1 MNKNEAKE
9 GDETEMKKGI
19 RFYMALWGA
28 KAGTVLLK
36 LLRRNATF
44 FPGKFALKV
53 CPDFIGK
60 IGKPKTIIAVTGTNG
75 KTTVCNMIEDIL
87 KDNNYEFIDNKYGS
101 NIDAGVATTLISG
114 ASLMGKAKKDMAV
127 LEVDERSSP
136 KIYPYLT
143 PTYLVCT
150 NLFRDSLM
158 RNAHT
163 EFISS
168 ILTKY
173 IPKDTTL
180 ILNGDDLITSNI
192 APENKRM
199 YFGID
204 RLDTDLE
211 KCENIARDIIV
222 CPKCNSKLEYD
233 YVRYNHIGKAHCP
246 KCDFKSPDIDYLA
259 TKLDLKNMKL
269 TLKSNNV
276 TEEYDLISDNI
287 INIYN
292 IVTVITVLKQL
303 GLSRKQINESLK
315 KQKIV
320 DTRYSEE
327 EVDGIKIITH
337 LSKGMN
343 PIACSRV
350 FDYVR
355 KYPGNKAVMLFLDDL
370 HEAESGSEN
379 TAWQYDT
386 DYEFLND
393 DSIKQIIIAGARY
406 LDDYVRLEIAGV
418 DKNKIVCRRDELSA
432 IDDLRLEGI
441 QTVFILHDLYAM
453 ELKEAAKNKVEVMI
467 RSKESSNKKSL
478 K

>member
-1 MNKNEAKE
+1 
-9 GDETEMKKGI
+9 MKKNL
-19 RFYMALWGA
+19 RFYIALWGA
-28 KAGTVLLK
+28 KAGTILLK
-36 LLRRNATF
+36 LLKRNATF

-53 CPDFIGK
+53 CPDFLGRID
-60 IGKPKTIIAVTGTNG
+60 KPKTIIAVTGTNG

-87 KDNNYEFIDNKYGS
+87 KDNNYIFIDNKYGS
-101 NIDAGVATTLISG
+101 NIDAGVTTTLING
-114 ASLMGKAKKDMAV
+114 ANLKGKSKKDLAI

-163 EFISS
+163 EFISN
-168 ILTKY
+168 ILTAN
-173 IPKDTTL
+173 IPKETTL

-204 RLDTDLE
+204 RLETDGD

-222 CPKCNSKLEYD
+222 CPKCNSKLEYE

-246 KCDFKSPDIDYLA
+246 KCDFKSPNIDYLV
-259 TKLDLKNMKL
+259 TNLDLENKKM
-269 TLKSNNV
+269 TLKNGNLE
-276 TEEYDLISDNI
+276 EEYDLISDNI

-292 IVTVITVLKQL
+292 MLTVITVLKQI
-303 GLSRKQINESLK
+303 GLSKEQINNSMK
-315 KQKIV
+315 KLKIV

-327 EVDGIKIITH
+327 MVNGIKLVTH
-337 LSKGMN
+337 LAKGMN

-355 KYPGNKAVMLFLDDL
+355 KYKGNKSVILILDDL
-370 HEAESGSEN
+370 HEAEKGSEN

-393 DSIKQIIIAGARY
+393 GSIKQIIIAGARY
-406 LDDYVRLEIAGV
+406 LDGLVRLEIAGV
-418 DKNKIVCRRDELSA
+418 SKDKISFGRNELSA
-432 IDDLRLEGI
+432 IDNLKLEGI
-441 QTVFILHDLYAM
+441 ETVFILHDLYAM
-453 ELKEAAKNKVEVMI
+453 ELKDAIKSKIEIMI
-467 RSKESSNKKSL
+467 KSR
-478 K
+478 KDDK

>member
-1 MNKNEAKE
+1 
-9 GDETEMKKGI
+9 MKKGV
-19 RFYMALWGA
+19 RFYIALWGA

-44 FPGKFALKV
+44 FPGKFAVKV
-53 CPDFIGK
+53 CPKFIEK
-60 IGKPKTIIAVTGTNG
+60 IEKPQTIVAVTGTNG
-75 KTTVCNMIEDIL
+75 KTTVCNMVEDIL
-87 KDNNYEFIDNKYGS
+87 KDNNYAFIDNKYGS
-101 NIDAGVATTLISG
+101 NIDAGIATSLING
-114 ASLMGKAKKDMAV
+114 ATIMGKIKKDLAI
-127 LEVDERSSP
+127 LEVDERSAP

-143 PTYLVCT
+143 PTYLACT
-150 NLFRDSLM
+150 NLFRDSLI

-163 EFISS
+163 EFISN

-173 IPKDTTL
+173 IPKETIM
-180 ILNGDDLITSNI
+180 ILNGDDLITSNL

-204 RLDTDLE
+204 RLETDGD

-222 CPKCNSKLEYD
+222 CPKCNAKLEYD

-246 KCDFKSPDIDYLA
+246 KCDFKSPEIDYLV
-259 TKLDLKNMKL
+259 TNLDLKNMKM
-269 TLKSNNV
+269 TLKNGNIE
-276 TEEYDLISDNI
+276 EEYDLISDNI
-287 INIYN
+287 INVYN
-292 IVTVITVLKQL
+292 IVTVITILKQI
-303 GLSRKQINESLK
+303 GLSKEQINESLK

-327 EVDGIKIITH
+327 VVDGVKIITH

-355 KYPGNKAVMLFLDDL
+355 KYKGNKAVVLYLDDL
-370 HEAESGSEN
+370 HDAANGSEN

-393 DSIKQIIIAGARY
+393 DSIKQIIIGGVRY
-406 LDDYVRLEIAGV
+406 LDGLVRLELAGIDKAKISYGRNELATLDNLKV
-418 DKNKIVCRRDELSA
+418 DG
-432 IDDLRLEGI
+432 IDTI
-441 QTVFILHDLYAM
+441 FILHDLYSM
-453 ELKEAAKNKVEVMI
+453 ELKNNAKNKVEVMI
-467 RSKESSNKKSL
+467 KNMNRKEEGENE
-478 K
+478 

>member
-1 MNKNEAKE
+1 
-9 GDETEMKKGI
+9 MKKGI
-19 RFYMALWGA
+19 RFYIALWGA
-28 KAGTVLLK
+28 KIGTIILK
-36 LLRRNATF
+36 LFKRNATF
-44 FPGKFALKV
+44 FPGKFAIKV

-60 IGKPKTIIAVTGTNG
+60 INKPKTIVAVTGTNG

-87 KDNNYEFIDNKYGS
+87 KDNNYIFIDNKYGS
-101 NIDAGVATTLISG
+101 NIDAGVATTLLSG
-114 ASLMGKAKKDMAV
+114 VNFGGKCKRDLAI
-127 LEVDERSSP
+127 LEVDERSAP
-136 KIYPYLT
+136 KIYPYMT

-163 EFISS
+163 EFISE

-180 ILNGDDLITSNI
+180 ILNGDDLIASNI
-192 APENKRM
+192 APENKRI

-204 RLDTDLE
+204 RLETDSE

-222 CPKCNSKLEYD
+222 CPKCNSKLVYD

-246 KCDFKSPDIDYLA
+246 NCDFRSPDIDYLV
-259 TKLDLKNMKL
+259 TNLDLQNMKMHI
-269 TLKSNNV
+269 KNNN
-276 TEEYDLISDNI
+276 EEETYDLISDNI

-292 IVTVITVLKQL
+292 ILTVITVLKQL
-303 GLSRKQINESLK
+303 NLTNIQINESLK

-327 EVDGIKIITH
+327 IVNGKKIITH

-355 KYPGNKAVMLFLDDL
+355 KYKGNKAVILLLDDL
-370 HEAESGSEN
+370 HEEANGSEN

-393 DSIKQIIIAGARY
+393 DSIKQLIIAGVRY
-406 LDDYVRLEIAGV
+406 LDDYVRVRIAGV
-418 DKNKIVCRRDELSA
+418 DDKKIVHERNELSA
-432 IDDLRLEGI
+432 VEKLNLNDVETI
-441 QTVFILHDLYAM
+441 FILHDLYSM
-453 ELKEAAKNKVEVMI
+453 ELKEAIKAKVELMV
-467 RSKESSNKKSL
+467 KNLDKK
-478 K
+478 

>member
-1 MNKNEAKE
+1 
-9 GDETEMKKGI
+9 MKKGLK
-19 RFYMALWGA
+19 FYIALWGA
-28 KAGTVLLK
+28 KAGTILLK
-36 LLRRNATF
+36 LFRRNATF
-44 FPGKFALKV
+44 FPGKFALKI

-60 IGKPKTIIAVTGTNG
+60 IGKPHTIIAVTGTNG
-75 KTTVCNMIEDIL
+75 KTTVCNLIEDIL
-87 KDNNYEFIDNKYGS
+87 KDNNYVFIDNKYGS

-114 ASLMGKAKKDMAV
+114 ASIMGKAKKDLAI

-163 EFISS
+163 EFISEL
-168 ILTKY
+168 LTKY

-192 APENKRM
+192 APQNKRI

-204 RLDTDLE
+204 RLDTDGK

-222 CPKCNSKLEYD
+222 CPKCNAKLVYD
-233 YVRYNHIGKAHCP
+233 FVRYNHIGKAHCP
-246 KCDFKSPDIDYLA
+246 NCDFKSPDIDYLA
-259 TKLDLKNMKL
+259 TNLDLQNMKV
-269 TLKSNNV
+269 TLKNGNF
-276 TEEYDLISDNI
+276 EETYDLISDNI

-292 IVTVITVLKQL
+292 IVTVITVLKQI
-303 GLSRKQINESLK
+303 GLSKEQINESLK

-327 EVDGIKIITH
+327 VVNGVKIITH
-337 LSKGMN
+337 LAKGMN

-355 KYPGNKAVMLFLDDL
+355 NYKGNKVVMLFLDDL
-370 HEAESGSEN
+370 HEAANGSEN

-406 LDDYVRLEIAGV
+406 LDGYVRLQIAGI
-418 DKNKIVCRRDELSA
+418 DKSKIVCKRDELSA
-432 IDDLRLEGI
+432 IDNLKLDNIE
-441 QTVFILHDLYAM
+441 TVFILHDLYAM
-453 ELKEAAKNKVEVMI
+453 ELKEAAKSKVEIML
-467 RSKESSNKKSL
+467 KNKDENK
-478 K
+478 

>member
-1 MNKNEAKE
+1 
-9 GDETEMKKGI
+9 MKKGI
-19 RFYMALWGA
+19 KFYIALWGA

-36 LLRRNATF
+36 ILRRNATF

-75 KTTVCNMIEDIL
+75 KTTVCNMIEDVL
-87 KDNNYEFIDNKYGS
+87 KDNKYVFIDNKYGS

-114 ASLMGKAKKDMAV
+114 ASIMGKAKNDLAV

-143 PTYLVCT
+143 PTYLVCN
-150 NLFRDSLM
+150 NLFRDSMM

-163 EFISS
+163 EFISEL
-168 ILTKY
+168 LTKY

-180 ILNGDDLITSNI
+180 ILNGDDLITSNL
-192 APENKRM
+192 APENKRI

-204 RLDTDLE
+204 KLDTDG
-211 KCENIARDIIV
+211 KTCENIARDIVV
-222 CPKCNSKLEYD
+222 CPKCNTKLEYD

-246 KCDFKSPDIDYLA
+246 KCDFKSPEIDYLV
-259 TKLDLKNMKL
+259 TKLDLKNRKMVL
-269 TLKSNNV
+269 QNGERE
-276 TEEYDLISDNI
+276 EEYDLISDNI
-287 INIYN
+287 INVYN
-292 IVTVITVLKQL
+292 ILSTIVVLKQIGL
-303 GLSRKQINESLK
+303 GRDQINESLK

-327 EVDGIKIITH
+327 MIDNVKVITH

-355 KYPGNKAVMLFLDDL
+355 KYEGNKAVILLLDDL
-370 HEAESGSEN
+370 HEAANGSEN

-386 DYEFLND
+386 DYEFLKD
-393 DSIKQIIIAGARY
+393 ESIKQIIIAGARY
-406 LDDYVRLEIAGV
+406 LDGYVRLLIAGV
-418 DKNKIVCRRDELSA
+418 EKERIVCQRDELTA
-432 IDDLRLEGI
+432 IDSLKLDGI
-441 QTVFILHDLYAM
+441 ETVFILHDLYSM
-453 ELKEAAKNKVEVMI
+453 ELKEAAKKKVEIII
-467 RSKESSNKKSL
+467 RNNA
-478 K
+478 

>member
-1 MNKNEAKE
+1 
-9 GDETEMKKGI
+9 MKKGI
-19 RFYMALWGA
+19 RFYIALCGA
-28 KAGTVLLK
+28 KSGAVLLK
-36 LLRRNATF
+36 MLRRNATF

-60 IGKPKTIIAVTGTNG
+60 IGKPKTIVAVTGTNG
-75 KTTVCNMIEDIL
+75 KTTVCNMIEDVL
-87 KDNNYEFIDNKYGS
+87 KDNDYVFIDNKYGS
-101 NIDAGVATTLISG
+101 NIDAGVATTLIGG
-114 ASLMGKAKKDMAV
+114 ATIMGKAKKDLAV

-150 NLFRDSLM
+150 NLFRDSMM

-163 EFISS
+163 EFISGL
-168 ILTKY
+168 LTKY

-180 ILNGDDLITSNI
+180 ILNGDDLIASNI
-192 APENKRM
+192 APSNKRI

-204 RLDTDLE
+204 KLDTDGE
-211 KCENIARDIIV
+211 TCENISRDIVV
-222 CPKCNSKLEYD
+222 CPKCNTKLVYD

-246 KCDFKSPDIDYLA
+246 KCAFSSPEKDYLV
-259 TKLDLKNMKL
+259 TNLDLENKKM
-269 TLKSNNV
+269 TLKSGNR
-276 TEEYDLISDNI
+276 EEVYDLISDNI

-292 IVTVITVLKQL
+292 ILTTIVVLKQI
-303 GLSRKQINESLK
+303 GLDSNQINESLK

-327 EVDGIKIITH
+327 TVNNKKIITH

-355 KYPGNKAVMLFLDDL
+355 KYKGNKALILFLDDL
-370 HEAESGSEN
+370 HEAANGSEN

-393 DSIKQIIIAGARY
+393 ESIKQVIIAGARH
-406 LDDYVRLEIAGV
+406 LDGYVRLLIAGV
-418 DKNKIVCRRDELSA
+418 DKEKIVHKRDELTA
-432 IDDLRLEGI
+432 IDSLNLEGI
-441 QTVFILHDLYAM
+441 DTVFILHDLYAM
-453 ELKEAAKNKVEVMI
+453 ELKEAARRKVENIV
-467 RSKESSNKKSL
+467 KSQ

>member
-1 MNKNEAKE
+1 
-9 GDETEMKKGI
+9 MKKGL
-19 RFYMALWGA
+19 RFYIALWGA
-28 KAGTVLLK
+28 KVGTILLK
-36 LLRRNATF
+36 ILRRNATF

-60 IGKPKTIIAVTGTNG
+60 IGKPQTIIAVTGTNG
-75 KTTVCNMIEDIL
+75 KTTVCNMIEDVL
-87 KDNNYEFIDNKYGS
+87 KDNNYVFIDNKYGS

-114 ASLMGKAKKDMAV
+114 AGFMGKAKKDLAV
-127 LEVDERSSP
+127 LEIDERSAP

-163 EFISS
+163 EFISG

-180 ILNGDDLITSNI
+180 ILNGDDLIVSNL
-192 APENKRM
+192 APQNKRI

-204 RLDTDLE
+204 KLDTDSD

-222 CPKCNSKLEYD
+222 CPKCNTKLEYD
-233 YVRYNHIGKAHCP
+233 WVRYNHIGKAHCP

-259 TKLDLKNMKL
+259 TKLDLENMKM
-269 TLKSNNV
+269 TLKNHDLE
-276 TEEYDLISDNI
+276 EEYDLISDNI

-292 IVTVITVLKQL
+292 IVSVITVLKEL
-303 GLSRKQINESLK
+303 GLNSTQINESLK

-327 EVDGIKIITH
+327 VVDGIKLITH

-355 KYPGNKAVMLFLDDL
+355 KYKGNKAVILFLDDL
-370 HEAESGSEN
+370 HEAAHGNEN

-393 DSIKQIIIAGARY
+393 ESIKQIIIAGARY
-406 LDDYVRLEIAGV
+406 LDGLVRLEIAGI
-418 DKNKIVCRRDELSA
+418 DKNKIVCKRDELSA
-432 IDDLRLEGI
+432 IDDLKLDGI
-441 QTVFILHDLYAM
+441 ETVFILHDLYAM
-453 ELKEAAKNKVEVMI
+453 ELKEAAKKKVEIMI
-467 RSKESSNKKSL
+467 RNNKKI
-478 K
+478 

>member
-1 MNKNEAKE
+1 
-9 GDETEMKKGI
+9 MKKGI
-19 RFYMALWGA
+19 RFYIALWGA

-53 CPDFIGK
+53 CPEFIGK
-60 IGKPKTIIAVTGTNG
+60 IGKPQTIVAVTGTNG
-75 KTTVCNMIEDIL
+75 KTTVCNMIEDVL
-87 KDNNYEFIDNKYGS
+87 KDNNYIFIDNKYGS

-114 ASLMGKAKKDMAV
+114 ASIMGKAKKDLAV
-127 LEVDERSSP
+127 LEVDERSAP

-163 EFISS
+163 EFISN

-173 IPKDTTL
+173 IPKDTIL
-180 ILNGDDLITSNI
+180 ILNGDDLIVSNL

-204 RLDTDLE
+204 RLDTDGE
-211 KCENIARDIIV
+211 KCENIARDIIA
-222 CPKCNSKLEYD
+222 CPKCNTKLEYE

-246 KCDFKSPDIDYLA
+246 NCDFKSPEIDYLA
-259 TKLDLKNMKL
+259 TKLDLENMKM
-269 TLKSNNV
+269 TLKNGDQE
-276 TEEYDLISDNI
+276 EEYDLISDNI

-292 IVTVITVLKQL
+292 IISVITVLKQL
-303 GLSRKQINESLK
+303 GLSKEQIDESLK

-320 DTRYSEE
+320 DTRYTEE
-327 EVDGIKIITH
+327 SINGIKIVTH

-343 PIACSRV
+343 PVACSRV
-350 FDYVR
+350 FDYAR
-355 KYPGNKAVMLFLDDL
+355 KYKGNKVVILYLDDL
-370 HEAESGSEN
+370 HDAANGSEN

-406 LDDYVRLEIAGV
+406 LDGFVRLELAGI
-418 DKNKIVCRRDELSA
+418 DTEKIVYGRDELA
-432 IDDLRLEGI
+432 ALDKLKLDGID
-441 QTVFILHDLYAM
+441 TVFILHDLYAM
-453 ELKEAAKNKVEVMI
+453 ELKNAAKNKVEIMVKNMN
-467 RSKESSNKKSL
+467 KEEEGKVEK
-478 K
+478 

>member
-1 MNKNEAKE
+1 
-9 GDETEMKKGI
+9 MKKEF
-19 RFYMALWGA
+19 RFYIALWGA
-28 KAGTVLLK
+28 KAVTVLLK
-36 LLRRNATF
+36 LLRRNASF
-44 FPGKFALKV
+44 FPGKFATVV

-60 IGKPKTIIAVTGTNG
+60 IDKPKTIVAVTGTNG

-87 KDNNYEFIDNKYGS
+87 KDNNYTFIDNRYGS
-101 NIDAGVATTLISG
+101 NIDAGVATALISG
-114 ASLMGKAKKDMAV
+114 VNMKGKAKKDLAIF
-127 LEVDERSSP
+127 EVDERSSP
-136 KIYPYLT
+136 KIYPYMT

-163 EFISS
+163 EFISE
-168 ILTKY
+168 ILTKN
-173 IPKDTTL
+173 IPKETTL
-180 ILNGDDLITSNI
+180 ILNGDDLIASNI
-192 APENKRM
+192 APGNKRI

-204 RLDTDLE
+204 RLDTDGD

-222 CPKCNSKLEYD
+222 CPKCNSKLVYD

-246 KCDFKSPDIDYLA
+246 NCDFKSPNIDYLV
-259 TKLDLKNMKL
+259 TNLDLENMKI
-269 TLKSNNV
+269 TLRNGDLQEK
-276 TEEYDLISDNI
+276 YDLISDNI

-303 GLSRKQINESLK
+303 GLSSEQINESLK

-327 EVDGIKIITH
+327 TVNGKKIITH
-337 LSKGMN
+337 LAKGMN

-355 KYPGNKAVMLFLDDL
+355 KYKGKKAVILLLDDL
-370 HEAESGSEN
+370 HEAEKGSEN

-393 DSIKQIIIAGARY
+393 DSITQIIIAGARY
-406 LDDYVRLEIAGV
+406 LDGLVRLEIAGV
-418 DKNKIVCRRDELSA
+418 SKEKIVYQRDEITVVDKLKL
-432 IDDLRLEGI
+432 DDVE
-441 QTVFILHDLYAM
+441 TVFILHDLYAIK
-453 ELKEAAKNKVEVMI
+453 LKEAVKTKVELM
-467 RSKESSNKKSL
+467 L
-478 K
+478 KN

>member
-1 MNKNEAKE
+1 
-9 GDETEMKKGI
+9 MKKNL
-19 RFYMALWGA
+19 RFYIALLGA
-28 KAGTVLLK
+28 KAGTILLK
-36 LLRRNATF
+36 LLKRNATF
-44 FPGKFALKV
+44 FPGKFALKI
-53 CPDFIGK
+53 CPDFLGRID
-60 IGKPKTIIAVTGTNG
+60 KPKTIIAVTGTNG

-87 KDNNYEFIDNKYGS
+87 KDNNYIFIDNKYGS
-101 NIDAGVATTLISG
+101 NIDAGVTTTLING
-114 ASLMGKAKKDMAV
+114 ANLKGKSKKALAI

-163 EFISS
+163 EFISN
-168 ILTKY
+168 ILTAN
-173 IPKDTTL
+173 IPKETTL

-204 RLDTDLE
+204 RLDTDGD

-222 CPKCNSKLEYD
+222 CPKCNSKLEYE
-233 YVRYNHIGKAHCP
+233 YVRYNHIGKAHCT
-246 KCDFKSPDIDYLA
+246 KCDFKSPNIDYLV
-259 TKLDLKNMKL
+259 TNLDLKNKKM
-269 TLKSNNV
+269 TLKNGNLE
-276 TEEYDLISDNI
+276 EEYELISDNI

-292 IVTVITVLKQL
+292 MLTVITVLKQI
-303 GLSRKQINESLK
+303 GLSKDQINNSMK
-315 KQKIV
+315 KLKIV

-327 EVDGIKIITH
+327 MVNGVKVVTH
-337 LSKGMN
+337 LAKGMN

-355 KYPGNKAVMLFLDDL
+355 KYKGNKAVILILDDL
-370 HEAESGSEN
+370 HEAEKGSEN

-393 DSIKQIIIAGARY
+393 ESIKQIIIAGARH
-406 LDDYVRLEIAGV
+406 LDGLVRLEIAGV
-418 DKNKIVCRRDELSA
+418 SKDKISFGRNELSA
-432 IDDLRLEGI
+432 IDNLKLEGI
-441 QTVFILHDLYAM
+441 ETVFILHDLYAM
-453 ELKEAAKNKVEVMI
+453 ELKDAIKSKIEIMI
-467 RSKESSNKKSL
+467 KTRKDEK
-478 K
+478 

>member
-1 MNKNEAKE
+1 
-9 GDETEMKKGI
+9 MKKNL
-19 RFYMALWGA
+19 RFYIALWGA
-28 KAGTVLLK
+28 KAGTILLK
-36 LLRRNATF
+36 LLKRNATF

-53 CPDFIGK
+53 CPDFLGRID
-60 IGKPKTIIAVTGTNG
+60 KPKTIIAVTGTNG

-87 KDNNYEFIDNKYGS
+87 KDNNYIFIDNKYGS
-101 NIDAGVATTLISG
+101 NIDAGVTTTLING
-114 ASLMGKAKKDMAV
+114 ANLKGKSKKDLAI

-163 EFISS
+163 EFISN
-168 ILTKY
+168 ILTAN
-173 IPKDTTL
+173 IPKETTL

-204 RLDTDLE
+204 RLETDGD

-222 CPKCNSKLEYD
+222 CPKCNSKLEYE

-246 KCDFKSPDIDYLA
+246 KCDFKSPNIDYLV
-259 TKLDLKNMKL
+259 TNLDLENKKM
-269 TLKSNNV
+269 TLKNGDLE
-276 TEEYDLISDNI
+276 EEYDLISDNI

-292 IVTVITVLKQL
+292 MLTVITVLKQI
-303 GLSRKQINESLK
+303 GLSKEQINNSMK
-315 KQKIV
+315 KLKIV

-327 EVDGIKIITH
+327 MVNGVKLVTH
-337 LSKGMN
+337 LAKGMN

-355 KYPGNKAVMLFLDDL
+355 KYKGNKSVILILDDL
-370 HEAESGSEN
+370 HEAEKGSEN

-393 DSIKQIIIAGARY
+393 ESIKQIIIAGARY
-406 LDDYVRLEIAGV
+406 LDGLVRLQIAGV
-418 DKNKIVCRRDELSA
+418 SKDKISFGRNELSA
-432 IDDLRLEGI
+432 IDNLKLEGI
-441 QTVFILHDLYAM
+441 ETVFILHDLYAM
-453 ELKEAAKNKVEVMI
+453 ELKDAIKSKIEIMI
-467 RSKESSNKKSL
+467 KSR
-478 K
+478 KDDK

>member
-1 MNKNEAKE
+1 
-9 GDETEMKKGI
+9 MKKGLK
-19 RFYMALWGA
+19 FYIALWGA

-60 IGKPKTIIAVTGTNG
+60 IEKPKTIIAVTGTNG

-87 KDNNYEFIDNKYGS
+87 KDNNYIFIDNKYGS
-101 NIDAGVATTLISG
+101 NIDAGVTTTLISG
-114 ASLMGKAKKDMAV
+114 VNFIGKSKKDLAV
-127 LEVDERSSP
+127 LEVDERSAP

-163 EFISS
+163 EFISG

-192 APENKRM
+192 APENKRV

-204 RLDTDLE
+204 RLETDSE

-222 CPKCNSKLEYD
+222 CPKCNSKLEYE

-259 TKLDLKNMKL
+259 TNIDLTNMKITLKNGNL
-269 TLKSNNV
+269 
-276 TEEYDLISDNI
+276 EEKYDLISDNI

-303 GLSRKQINESLK
+303 GLSKEQINESLK

-327 EVDGIKIITH
+327 VIDGIKIITH

-355 KYPGNKAVMLFLDDL
+355 KYEGNKAVILFLDDL
-370 HEAESGSEN
+370 HEAANGSEN

-386 DYEFLND
+386 DYEFLNN
-393 DSIKQIIIAGARY
+393 DSIKQIIVAGARY
-406 LDDYVRLEIAGV
+406 LDDYVRLQIAGV
-418 DKNKIVCRRDELSA
+418 DKSKIICKRDELSA
-432 IDDLRLEGI
+432 IDNLKLDEI
-441 QTVFILHDLYAM
+441 ETIFILHDLYAM
-453 ELKEAAKNKVEVMI
+453 ELKEAAKKKVEIMI
-467 RSKESSNKKSL
+467 KNRENKQKV
-478 K
+478 

>member
-1 MNKNEAKE
+1 
-9 GDETEMKKGI
+9 MKKGL
-19 RFYMALWGA
+19 RFYIALWGA

-36 LLRRNATF
+36 ILRRNATF

-60 IGKPKTIIAVTGTNG
+60 IDKPSTIVAVTGTNG

-87 KDNNYEFIDNKYGS
+87 KDNNYVFIDNKYGS
-101 NIDAGVATTLISG
+101 NIDAGIATTLISG
-114 ASLMGKAKKDMAV
+114 ASIMGKSKKDLAI

-163 EFISS
+163 EFISG
-168 ILTKY
+168 ILSKY

-180 ILNGDDLITSNI
+180 ILNGDDLIVSNL
-192 APENKRM
+192 APQNKRI

-204 RLDTDLE
+204 KLDTDLDR
-211 KCENIARDIIV
+211 CENIARDIIV
-222 CPKCNSKLEYD
+222 CPKCNTKLQYD
-233 YVRYNHIGKAHCP
+233 WVRYNHIGKAHCP

-259 TKLDLKNMKL
+259 TKLNLKNMKMI
-269 TLKSNNV
+269 LKSENAE
-276 TEEYDLISDNI
+276 EEYDLISDNI

-303 GLSRKQINESLK
+303 GLSFQQINDSLK

-327 EVDGIKIITH
+327 VVEGVKIVTH

-355 KYPGNKAVMLFLDDL
+355 KYKGDKAVILFLDDL
-370 HEAESGSEN
+370 HEAAHGNEN

-406 LDDYVRLEIAGV
+406 LDGLVRLEIAGV
-418 DKNKIVCRRDELSA
+418 DKTKIVCKRDELSA
-432 IDDLRLEGI
+432 IDNLKLEGI
-441 QTVFILHDLYAM
+441 ETVFILHDLYAM
-453 ELKEAAKNKVEVMI
+453 ELKEAAKKKVEIMI
-467 RSKESSNKKSL
+467 KNTNE
-478 K
+478 

>member
-1 MNKNEAKE
+1 
-9 GDETEMKKGI
+9 MKKGFK
-19 RFYMALWGA
+19 FYMALWGA
-28 KAGTVLLK
+28 KTGTVLLK

-44 FPGKFALKV
+44 FPGKFALKI

-60 IGKPKTIIAVTGTNG
+60 IDKPKTIIAVTGTNG
-75 KTTVCNMIEDIL
+75 KTTVCNMLEDIL
-87 KDNNYEFIDNKYGS
+87 KDNDYVFIDNKYGS

-114 ASLMGKAKKDMAV
+114 VTFMGKSKNDLAV
-127 LEVDERSSP
+127 LEVDERSAP

-163 EFISS
+163 EFISG

-173 IPKDTTL
+173 IPKATTL

-192 APENKRM
+192 APENKRI

-204 RLDTDLE
+204 RLDTDLD

-222 CPKCNSKLEYD
+222 CPKCNSKLEYE

-246 KCDFKSPDIDYLA
+246 KCDFRSPDIDYLA
-259 TKLDLKNMKL
+259 TNLDLKNMKL
-269 TLKSNNV
+269 TLKNGNLE
-276 TEEYDLISDNI
+276 EEYDLISDNI

-292 IVTVITVLKQL
+292 IVTVITVLKQI
-303 GLSRKQINESLK
+303 GLTQKQINASMK
-315 KQKIV
+315 KLKIV

-327 EVDGIKIITH
+327 VVDGIKIITH

-355 KYPGNKAVMLFLDDL
+355 KYEGDKAVILLLDDL
-370 HEAESGSEN
+370 HEAANGSEN
-379 TAWQYDT
+379 IAWQYDT
-386 DYEFLND
+386 DYEFLKD
-393 DSIKQIIIAGARY
+393 ESIKQIIVAGARY
-406 LDDYVRLEIAGV
+406 LDDYVRLQIAGI
-418 DKNKIVCRRDELSA
+418 DKKIMVCKRDELSA
-432 IDDLRLEGI
+432 VDGLKLEGI
-441 QTVFILHDLYAM
+441 KTVFILHDLYSM
-453 ELKEAAKNKVEVMI
+453 ELKEAVKKKVEVMI
-467 RSKESSNKKSL
+467 KNRATEQEEKVENE
-478 K
+478 

>member
-1 MNKNEAKE
+1 
-9 GDETEMKKGI
+9 MKKGI
-19 RFYMALWGA
+19 RFYIALCGA
-28 KAGTVLLK
+28 KSGAVLLK
-36 LLRRNATF
+36 MLRRNATF

-60 IGKPKTIIAVTGTNG
+60 IGKPKTIVAVTGTNG
-75 KTTVCNMIEDIL
+75 KTTVCNMIEDVL
-87 KDNNYEFIDNKYGS
+87 KDNDYVFIDNKYGS
-101 NIDAGVATTLISG
+101 NIDAGVATTLIGG
-114 ASLMGKAKKDMAV
+114 ATIMGKAKKDLAV

-150 NLFRDSLM
+150 NLFRDSMM

-163 EFISS
+163 EFISGL
-168 ILTKY
+168 LTKY

-180 ILNGDDLITSNI
+180 ILNGDDLIASNI
-192 APENKRM
+192 APSNKRI

-204 RLDTDLE
+204 KLDTDGE
-211 KCENIARDIIV
+211 TCENISRDIVV
-222 CPKCNSKLEYD
+222 CPKCNTKLVYD

-246 KCDFKSPDIDYLA
+246 KCAFSSPEKDYLV
-259 TKLDLKNMKL
+259 TNLDLENKKM
-269 TLKSNNV
+269 TLKSGNR
-276 TEEYDLISDNI
+276 EEVYDLISDNI

-292 IVTVITVLKQL
+292 ILTTIVVLKQI
-303 GLSRKQINESLK
+303 GLDSNQINESLK

-327 EVDGIKIITH
+327 TVNNKKIITH

-355 KYPGNKAVMLFLDDL
+355 KYKGNKAVILFLDDL
-370 HEAESGSEN
+370 HEAANGSEN

-393 DSIKQIIIAGARY
+393 ESIKQVIIAGARH
-406 LDDYVRLEIAGV
+406 LDGYVRLLIAGV
-418 DKNKIVCRRDELSA
+418 DKEKIVHKRDELTA
-432 IDDLRLEGI
+432 IDSLNLEGI
-441 QTVFILHDLYAM
+441 DTVFILHDLYAM
-453 ELKEAAKNKVEVMI
+453 ELKEAARRKVENIV
-467 RSKESSNKKSL
+467 KSQ